1 MSEGVIRLVV
11 QAVIAI
17 VLVVAMT
24 WIVLSP
30 ATSDSASKAALVVV
44 SSSMGFLLGKNTG
57 G

>member
-1 MSEGVIRLVV
+1 MSEGVIKLVV

-30 ATSDSASKAALVVV
+30 STSDSASKAALVVV

-57 G
+57 